1 MEDGLFPSYMSI
13 ASDNPTEEIEEER
26 RLCYVGITRAK
37 ENLAVT
43 CARSRMI
50 RGETQYNRVSR
61 FVKEIPSEL
70 LAGTVAPER
79 KNQEEEQNSRR
90 AEFAKAKSAFR
101 AKPMALQQ
109 QSAPSRAF
117 ASASTGKI
125 TLDYQV
131 GDTVK
136 HMKFG
141 EGVVTQIV
149 EGGRDYEVTV
159 DFQTAGVKKMFAAF
173 AKLKKI

>member
-1 MEDGLFPSYMSI
+1 MAE
-13 ASDNPTEEIEEER
+13 
-26 RLCYVGITRAK
+26 
-37 ENLAVT
+37 
-43 CARSRMI
+43 
-50 RGETQYNRVSR
+50 
-61 FVKEIPSEL
+61 
-70 LAGTVAPER
+70 
-79 KNQEEEQNSRR
+79 NSRR

-159 DFQTAGVKKMFAAF
+159 SDCGCKENVCCICKIKEDI
-173 AKLKKI
+173 KKI

>member
-1 MEDGLFPSYMSI
+1 M
-13 ASDNPTEEIEEER
+13 
-26 RLCYVGITRAK
+26 
-37 ENLAVT
+37 
-43 CARSRMI
+43 
-50 RGETQYNRVSR
+50 
-61 FVKEIPSEL
+61 
-70 LAGTVAPER
+70 
-79 KNQEEEQNSRR
+79 
-90 AEFAKAKSAFR
+90 
-101 AKPMALQQ
+101 
-109 QSAPSRAF
+109 
-117 ASASTGKI
+117 
-125 TLDYQV
+125 